1 MCDRPFR
8 SRRASYQGLIR
19 LTHLVSSARLGI
31 GLSCL
36 FLLWGCRLPGSVV
49 ERPTPTP
56 SPSPSPVA
64 PSPTPPAASP
74 ELPQEAS
81 AELLRESWEA
91 YRQRFIQV
99 DGRVIDWEAEA
110 RSTSESQAYAMLR
123 AVLIDDPETFAR
135 TLQWGEDN
143 LRRKQDEQPTDNLW
157 AWRWGQA
164 NDEDESEWGILDQN
178 FAIDADIDA
187 ATALILAARRWNRP
201 DYLPLAQA
209 KLADIW
215 NLSTVEVEGRRYL
228 LPGPIAAFQKGDRLI
243 LNPSYYAPYAFRLF
257 AQIDPERNWQALV
270 EGSYDFLNRVAADS
284 PVSLPSDWVAYEP
297 KTQTLSPLTE
307 ADAVVNNTSSNL
319 ITQYAFDA
327 YRVWWRVALDEVWF
341 GAPEASAF
349 LDQHLNYMQQL
360 WQDQGAIPAQMNL
373 AGEAIVN
380 YEATSQ
386 YGMLYAALR
395 ERSPLIAREMFQ
407 QKLFPRYQEG
417 LWDDES
423 AYYSQNLAWLGLFPP
438 AGLPPRLLSP
448 AP

>member
-1 MCDRPFR
+1 MRDRNSFIR
-8 SRRASYQGLIR
+8 YHRLLGSGLG
-19 LTHLVSSARLGI
+19 LV
-31 GLSCL
+31 CL
-36 FLLWGCRLPGSVV
+36 FLFWGCRTAPPPVV
-49 ERPTPTP
+49 ESPPPTLSPQP
-56 SPSPSPVA
+56 SP
-64 PSPTPPAASP
+64 AAD
-74 ELPQEAS
+74 LPQEAS

-135 TLQWGEDN
+135 TLRWGEDN
-143 LRRKQDEQPTDNLW
+143 LRRKQGDVPTDNLW
-157 AWRWGQA
+157 AWTWGQA
-164 NDEDESEWGILDQN
+164 EDEDESEWGILDQN

-187 ATALILAARRWNRP
+187 ATALILAARRWNQP

-215 NLSTVEVEGRRYL
+215 NLSTVEREGRRYL
-228 LPGPIAAFQKGDRLI
+228 LPGPIEAFQKGDRLI

-257 AQIDPERNWQALV
+257 AQIDPERDWLALAN
-270 EGSYDFLNRVAADS
+270 GSYAFLNQIAADS
-284 PVSLPSDWVAYEP
+284 PVGLPSDWIVLDPA
-297 KTQTLSPLTE
+297 TQTLSPLTE
-307 ADAVVNNTSSNL
+307 ADAAINNTSSNL
-319 ITQYAFDA
+319 VTEYAFDA

-341 GAPEASAF
+341 GTPEATVF
-349 LDQHLNYMQQL
+349 LDEHLDYMQQL
-360 WQDQGAIPAQMNL
+360 WQEEGAIPARMTL
-373 AGEAIVN
+373 AGEATVE

-395 ERSPLIAREMFQ
+395 ERSPQIAREMFQ
-407 QKLFPRYQEG
+407 QKLFPRYQNG

-438 AGLPPRLLSP
+438 AGLPPRLLTT